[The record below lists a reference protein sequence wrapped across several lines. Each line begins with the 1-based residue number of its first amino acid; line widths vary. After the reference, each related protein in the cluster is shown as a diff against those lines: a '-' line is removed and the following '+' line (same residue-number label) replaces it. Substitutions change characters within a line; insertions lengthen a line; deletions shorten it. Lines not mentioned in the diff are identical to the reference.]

1 MNAATDRAPPS
12 VAKDSGP
19 LTSSAAM
26 KSLQELRDL
35 ISVPDTAVSK
45 GSATENSQPVS
56 NTDGRYRQTLR
67 ARRTLA
73 ETQIHVGYSQ
83 RLRKQYTAVLGSS
96 HTPIMEENSDNQQD
110 SMAAIKGPDPAG
122 FRTALRTALERVQA
136 RNAAA
141 QALSGNVPDHRDKLY
156 GNSDNEAGP
165 SVPKHEGSTRYAPPS
180 VETSTAP
187 PQNLTDSNARLS
199 LSCMYASFH
208 LGFFLH
214 GIKHCP
220 FCEGFLDPKVWER
233 MNERPTVE
241 RMGLAPAAVAA
252 YRETAEWPVRTA
264 ESDLITRHPLRQPD
278 PYDSTDAYKIFA
290 EYLAKSRDN

>member
-12 VAKDSGP
+12 VSKDAGP

-26 KSLQELRDL
+26 KSLQELRDS
-35 ISVPDTAVSK
+35 ISARDTAAPA

-96 HTPIMEENSDNQQD
+96 HTPIMEENSDSQQD

-122 FRTALRTALERVQA
+122 FHTALRTALERVQA

-141 QALSGNVPDHRDKLY
+141 QALSGNVPDPRGKLY

-165 SVPKHEGSTRYAPPS
+165 SVSEHEGRTRY
-180 VETSTAP
+180 AP
-187 PQNLTDSNARLS
+187 PQNLTDSNAKLS
-199 LSCMYASFH
+199 LSCMYTSFH

-214 GIKHCP
+214 GNKHCP
-220 FCEGFLDPKVWER
+220 FCDGFLDPKVWEK
-233 MNERPTVE
+233 MNEIPTVE
-241 RMGLAPAAVAA
+241 RGGLAPAAVAA

-264 ESDLITRHPLRQPD
+264 ESDLITQHPLRQPD

-290 EYLAKSRDN
+290 EYLAKSHDN